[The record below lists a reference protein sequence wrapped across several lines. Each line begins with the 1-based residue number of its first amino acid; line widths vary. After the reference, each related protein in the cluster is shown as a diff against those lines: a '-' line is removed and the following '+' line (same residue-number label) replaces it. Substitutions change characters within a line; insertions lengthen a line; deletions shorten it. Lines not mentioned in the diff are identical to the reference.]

1 MSSSTGNN
9 QVLDPKI
16 PQSARDAIVLK
27 VLFEISQLL
36 GTGIDRQT
44 LALCIGMI
52 EEGTNPI
59 ALARVVRELK
69 QEAQRR
75 SSSS

>member
-1 MSSSTGNN
+1 M
-9 QVLDPKI
+9 
-16 PQSARDAIVLK
+16 K

-59 ALARVVRELK
+59 ALAVSHMKHSLPRAHTPYRPYVAGLD
-69 QEAQRR
+69 
-75 SSSS
+75 